1 MAAMMTTMIVP
12 STFRTRSER
21 RYNNIRKSLRK
32 RRIVKEVYPKEPN
45 WNYYDNLHQYSKNKI
60 HCSCYL
66 CSCKTRDK
74 KKKDSPPVK
83 QRRRIDEMDYELK
96 EMNTLGEV
104 L

>member
-1 MAAMMTTMIVP
+1 MAVMMMTMITP
-12 STFRTRSER
+12 SSFRTRSER

-32 RRIVKEVYPKEPN
+32 RRIAREVYPKETN

-74 KKKDSPPVK
+74 KKKYAPTNK
-83 QRRRIDEMDYELK
+83 ERRRVDEMNYELK
-96 EMNTLGEV
+96 EIDSLEE
-104 L
+104 

>member
-1 MAAMMTTMIVP
+1 MAVTMMTTMIVP

-32 RRIVKEVYPKEPN
+32 RRIAREVYPHGKE
-45 WNYYDNLHQYSKNKI
+45 WDYYDNLHQYSKNKI

-74 KKKDSPPVK
+74 KKKYAPTNRE
-83 QRRRIDEMDYELK
+83 RRRLNEMEYEIKEIDSLEE
-96 EMNTLGEV
+96 
-104 L
+104 